1 VFFHGRGLQ
10 MLEKHGKTG
19 TSKGVNILVK
29 MLKLKEKVA
38 EAIGGCDCQIHPPF
52 ILQASRM
59 QVMVDQIEC
68 SFNSAWPQS
77 RLPNCLTKCS
87 KSKP

>member
-1 VFFHGRGLQ
+1 